1 MAVNGFLPL
10 QTYDLSHDNS
20 DVAYWQLLLSS
31 LPLLYPYTSNDHLT
45 AMAGGIVTAMAGG
58 IVTAL
63 CCHRLPPSCSL
74 TVGGVLREFLAS
86 NVFLEMSNLHEAL
99 LTSTLTNEQ
108 VLLPKWCVFHV

>member
-10 QTYDLSHDNS
+10 QTYHLSHDNS

-45 AMAGGIVTAMAGG
+45 AMAGGIVTA
-58 IVTAL
+58 L
-63 CCHRLPPSCSL
+63 CCHRLDRPPSYSL
-74 TVGGVLREFLAS
+74 TVGCVLREFLAS